1 MGPEPAGGVRNAA
14 TVIVVR
20 GAGGPQPSLLMGQ
33 RGQGAAFMP
42 GKFVFPGGAV
52 DAADADVR
60 LPRPLGE
67 PCARRL
73 GPAAGA
79 ITAAGL
85 RELHEETGLA
95 LASPG
100 IWQAPAG
107 WEGFGPPGYLPD
119 AGRMRYLFRAI
130 TPPGLPRRFDARF
143 LIVPA
148 EALAGDPDDFSAASD
163 ELSAL
168 HWVPLADAR
177 RLELAFITEV
187 VLAEVAGLLP
197 ALAAPASVPFF
208 DNSGATS
215 RFSRIA

>member
-1 MGPEPAGGVRNAA
+1 MGSGQAIAVRDAA

-20 GAGGPQPSLLMGQ
+20 EAGGRNPSLLMGQ
-33 RGQGAAFMP
+33 RGRSAVFMP

-52 DAADADVR
+52 DPADAEVR
-60 LPRPLGE
+60 LPRPLGA
-67 PCARRL
+67 PCAKRL
-73 GPAAGA
+73 GPAAGP
-79 ITAAGL
+79 ITAAAL

-100 IWQAPAG
+100 QWQPPAG
-107 WEGFGPPGYLPD
+107 WEGFAPPGHVPD
-119 AGRMRYLFRAI
+119 AGRMRYVFRAI
-130 TPPGLPRRFDARF
+130 TPPGRPRRFDARF

-148 EALAGDPDDFSAASD
+148 EALAGDLDDFSAASD
-163 ELSAL
+163 ELSHL
-168 HWVPLADAR
+168 QWVPLAEAR

-197 ALAAPASVPFF
+197 MLDAPASVPFF
-208 DNSGATS
+208 DNSGAES